1 MSVGKQ
7 SRLSVAHSIIATN
20 GRKLNHWAIGIK
32 DNRWQVWV
40 GQQMFRRIL
49 LLLFIAKMTVGV
61 SIAQQSKDGT
71 YSCAAETSGGIF
83 YNNQTKK
90 WEGTGFRPLSR
101 FVLSVK
107 YVRTTTDVDEY
118 AVTVMADGSGDA
130 LACTADRTPLVQFDE
145 VDFLICRT
153 KFYNYKF
160 NLKAGRFVEAYL
172 MGYVNG
178 RNTNE
183 DTPVLSGGVCKKI
196 E

>member
-1 MSVGKQ
+1 
-7 SRLSVAHSIIATN
+7 
-20 GRKLNHWAIGIK
+20 
-32 DNRWQVWV
+32 
-40 GQQMFRRIL
+40 MFRRIL
-49 LLLFIAKMTVGV
+49 LLPFMVTMTFAV
-61 SIAQQSKDGT
+61 SFAQQQSKDGI

-90 WEGTGFRPLSR
+90 WEGTGFRPLSK

-118 AVTVMADGSGDA
+118 AVTVMPDGSGDA

-145 VDFLICRT
+145 LDFLVCRT
-153 KFYNYKF
+153 RFYNYKF

-178 RNTNE
+178 QDTND
-183 DTPVLSGGVCKKI
+183 DTPVLSGGVCTKI
-196 E
+196 

>member
-1 MSVGKQ
+1 
-7 SRLSVAHSIIATN
+7 
-20 GRKLNHWAIGIK
+20 
-32 DNRWQVWV
+32 
-40 GQQMFRRIL
+40 MFRSIL
-49 LLLFIAKMTVGV
+49 LLPFMATMTFAV
-61 SIAQQSKDGT
+61 SFAQESKDGT

-90 WEGTGFRPLSR
+90 WEGTSFRPLSK

-107 YVRTTTDVDEY
+107 YVRTTANVDEY
-118 AVTVMADGSGDA
+118 AVTIMPGGSSDA

-145 VDFLICRT
+145 VDFLVCRT

-178 RNTNE
+178 QNTND
-183 DTPVLSGGVCKKI
+183 DTPVLSGGVCKKV